1 MGAVATEQAI
11 QTFETVFGGYPDFL
25 IQAPGRVNLIGEHTD
40 YNEGLVLPAA
50 IERHVAI
57 AGRPATGAMIRLHT
71 AAYGETAAIPVV
83 NPAQADVPPW
93 GRYPQ
98 GVALELS
105 KRISLRAL
113 DAAIVSD
120 LPIGSGLSSSAALEV
135 ASSLAF
141 EHAAGHSI
149 TARERA
155 LLCWTSE
162 VEFVGVPCGIMDQ
175 FASALSR
182 ESRALFIDC
191 RSQDTHHI
199 PLPSNLIIAI
209 CDTGAHRALAG
220 SAYAARRREC
230 VEAVAMLQERR
241 RSVQSLRD
249 FTMDDLAL
257 VEELPDPPRRRVRHV
272 VTENHRVVQAAQ
284 ALESGQ
290 VGALRDL
297 FLASHQSLRD
307 DYDASTPELDAMVEA

>member
-1 MGAVATEQAI
+1 
-11 QTFETVFGGYPDFL
+11 
-25 IQAPGRVNLIGEHTD
+25 
-40 YNEGLVLPAA
+40 
-50 IERHVAI
+50 
-57 AGRPATGAMIRLHT
+57 
-71 AAYGETAAIPVV
+71 
-83 NPAQADVPPW
+83 
-93 GRYPQ
+93 
-98 GVALELS
+98 
-105 KRISLRAL
+105 
-113 DAAIVSD
+113 
-120 LPIGSGLSSSAALEV
+120 SSSAALEV

-182 ESRALFIDC
+182 ESHALFIDC
-191 RSQDTHHI
+191 RSRDTHHI
-199 PLPSNLIIAI
+199 PLPSDLIIAI

-220 SAYAARRREC
+220 SEYAKRRREC
-230 VEAVAMLQERR
+230 VEAVAMLQKRR

-257 VEELPDPPRRRVRHV
+257 VEELPDPQRRRVRHV

-290 VGALRDL
+290 VGPLRDL
-297 FLASHQSLRD
+297 FLASHQSLRN
-307 DYDASTPELDAMVEA
+307 DYDVSTPELDAMLEAAVASPGCVAARMTGAGFGGSIIALVQQPLQERFLQNVAAEYQHRSQHKGRFFATRAAGGAQILELA